1 MPCLVAYFVIFEV
14 MFSVFLLTDAYNATV
29 GICDPGDHV
38 RSHLDE
44 PKCTPQKIRIR
55 ILLNL
60 DLTFG
65 VRSNKPFLI
74 R

>member
-38 RSHLDE
+38 RSHVDE
-44 PKCTPQKIRIR
+44 PKCTPKK
-55 ILLNL
+55 
-60 DLTFG
+60 DKDKDTFEFG
-65 VRSNKPFLI
+65 SNI
-74 R
+74 WSEIQ